1 MIASNE
7 LCNVLNCREKAT
19 ELKLWMVRVV
29 YNPFEILKRHQLI
42 NLFQGF
48 RSFLKI
54 LKEQPQT
61 EAFRHFE
68 THLFILENKCNIIN
82 RIQYFRLRQHI
93 QLCILLEFLNVLKIL
108 QEVQI
113 TKTLLHAYLLK
124 ELVSH
129 IQN

>member
-19 ELKLWMVRVV
+19 ELKLRMVRVV
-29 YNPFEILKRHQLI
+29 YNLFEIFKRHQLI

-48 RSFLKI
+48 RSFLKL

-61 EAFRHFE
+61 ETFGHFE
-68 THLFILENKCNIIN
+68 THLFILENKCNVIN
-82 RIQYFRLRQHI
+82 RTQYFLLCQHI
-93 QLCILLEFLNVLKIL
+93 QLCILLELLNIVKIL

-113 TKTLLHAYLLK
+113 SKTLLHAYLLK
-124 ELVSH
+124 ELVSYV
-129 IQN
+129 QN